1 MLRNQSGAI
10 NPLHLVT
17 DITRVSIQFKP
28 PWPRINNSLSL
39 ERNHIQFLPSFP
51 RFRPP
56 FSQIIF
62 QIIITRNL
70 KTWAKYLEMCPLPA
84 LGLAQLTYSYNL
96 LLFHTFLML
105 TFSSHFTL
113 APLVLGSLGW
123 KIQAYLYH
131 RPRRTLLAN
140 FIHAGWI
147 FSEEHIGINISVFMI
162 RFTLWLFES
171 DPSSCSAGGG
181 EEADGCVYVRDRYL
195 RAILF
200 SGES

>member
-1 MLRNQSGAI
+1 MVCSLHQDQETGSINYCTNHSSIPSTYAEGESKSASENPPGKSEGRGMLRNQSGAI

-140 FIHAGWI
+140 FIHAG
-147 FSEEHIGINISVFMI
+147 
-162 RFTLWLFES
+162 
-171 DPSSCSAGGG
+171 
-181 EEADGCVYVRDRYL
+181 
-195 RAILF
+195 
-200 SGES
+200 